1 MSTPRTV
8 TVPTSD
14 LGTVIV
20 PEPSWCAGHDEQPVD
35 ALVDLG
41 HRSTEHPLGRP
52 SDPVGIAFVSQYP
65 HATNHLDRDLG
76 LYVTQTDIAT
86 TLTPEAVRELAA
98 DYETAAAQLRRL
110 ADWLHILK
118 AGEGQ

>member
-1 MSTPRTV
+1 MNAPRTV
-8 TVPTSD
+8 TVLTSD
-14 LGTVIV
+14 QGTVTV
-20 PEPSWCAGHDEQPVD
+20 PEPSWCVGHAGQPVD

-52 SDPVGIAFVSQYP
+52 AEPVGIAVVSQYP
-65 HATNHLDRDLG
+65 HGNGPRDIGLFVEQAALAIALG
-76 LYVTQTDIAT
+76 PD
-86 TLTPEAVRELAA
+86 AVRELAS

-118 AGEGQ
+118 AGENR

>member
-8 TVPTSD
+8 AVQTSD
-14 LGTVIV
+14 QGTVTI
-20 PEPSWCAGHDEQPVD
+20 PEPAWCIGHAGQPVD

-41 HRSTEHPLGRP
+41 HRSAEHPLGRP
-52 SDPVGIAFVSQYP
+52 GDPVGIALVSQYP
-65 HATNHLDRDLG
+65 HGNGPRDIGLFVEQTALAITLG
-76 LYVTQTDIAT
+76 
-86 TLTPEAVRELAA
+86 PGAVRELAA

-118 AGEGQ
+118 AGEGR

>member
-1 MSTPRTV
+1 MSTQRTV
-8 TVPTSD
+8 TVQTTDQGPVT
-14 LGTVIV
+14 V
-20 PEPSWCAGHDEQPVD
+20 PEPSWCVGHAEQPVD

-52 SDPVGIAFVSQYP
+52 TDPVGIALVSQYP
-65 HATNHLDRDLG
+65 HGNGPRDIGLFVEQTALAITLDPD
-76 LYVTQTDIAT
+76 
-86 TLTPEAVRELAA
+86 AVRELAD

-110 ADWLHILK
+110 ADWVRILQ

>member
-1 MSTPRTV
+1 MSAPRTV
-8 TVPTSD
+8 TVLTSD
-14 LGTVIV
+14 QGTVAV
-20 PEPSWCAGHDEQPVD
+20 TEPSWCIGHAEQPVD

-52 SDPVGIAFVSQYP
+52 GDPVGIAVVSQYP
-65 HATNHLDRDLG
+65 HGNGPRETG
-76 LYVTQTDIAT
+76 LYVEQTALAI
-86 TLTPEAVRELAA
+86 TLNPADARLLAA
-98 DYETAAAQLRRL
+98 DYETAAEQLRRL